1 MRPSVVRVV
10 KAKNVRKG
18 NRLFVGG
25 WRDMDVVSPEWREVT
40 NAFYPDYDGRNV
52 RLVFG
57 PNPIDDWETLDADE
71 RVLVIE

>member
-18 NRLFVGG
+18 SRLFVAG
-25 WRDMDVVSPEWREVT
+25 WEGEDIVKPKWREVT
-40 NAFYPDYDGRNV
+40 DVSDPNYDGRTM
-52 RLVFG
+52 RLTWG
-57 PNPIDDWETLDADE
+57 DGLDDWETLDDDE